1 MKRMRLLILVFA
13 VTILV
18 QCSKDKNDNAANL
31 TKGLLAVF
39 KMNNDLKDSTGN
51 IPLGYY
57 SSTGIKAVADRK
69 GNAKSAMFFDEG
81 AMTAIVED
89 WSANPITVSCWVRPK
104 YNTNQ
109 NYFLQSDEGGVFGFY
124 QDKDNIGF
132 IISTPTTYGA
142 MTGLDTGWIHIVG
155 TYDGKDVRTYIN
167 GQLKKT
173 VQHPGDP
180 VSIGSFKLGSFAVP
194 WWKGTI
200 DDLRFYNRL
209 LSEEEIALLA
219 SL

>member
-1 MKRMRLLILVFA
+1 MKKYLAIPCLLLTAF
-13 VTILV
+13 LC

-39 KMNNDLKDSTGN
+39 KMNNDFEDSTGN
-51 IPLGYY
+51 INLGYY

-81 AMTAIVED
+81 SMTAIVED
-89 WSANPITVSCWVRPK
+89 WSANLITVSCWVRPK

-173 VQHPGDP
+173 VQHPG
-180 VSIGSFKLGSFAVP
+180 
-194 WWKGTI
+194 
-200 DDLRFYNRL
+200 
-209 LSEEEIALLA
+209 
-219 SL
+219 